1 MANEEL
7 QKIYDL
13 FIKKYS
19 NGEMTKDEFISE
31 NLRLNGGSEQFWEE
45 MFHQFESKKTG
56 RINVKGLFL
65 KLSLSPR
72 IRTINHSNNQ
82 QTNDIFWSFRF
93 YS

>member
-1 MANEEL
+1 VANEEL

-19 NGEMTKDEFISE
+19 NGEMTKDEFINE

-56 RINVKGLFL
+56 RINVKGLPFHTA
-65 KLSLSPR
+65 
-72 IRTINHSNNQ
+72 IRLLDTGFGIIN
-82 QTNDIFWSFRF
+82 
-93 YS
+93 